1 MSSPAAPPT
10 SVDEPAAHEQHAG
23 GSFLRDV
30 ILGGQD
36 GLVNVL
42 GIVLGAT
49 AAGAETRILVATAL
63 AATFAEAVSMGA
75 VAYTSSLAERD
86 HYLSERER
94 ELREIHELP
103 DEERREIRDI
113 YRAKGFEGELLEQIV
128 ERITSNE
135 DTWLNIMMA
144 EELHLEPVDT
154 GDVLRTSLI
163 VTIAAVIGGLIPLLP
178 FFALGGSTTTIVVAI
193 VLSAVALFA
202 VGAYKATALVGEW
215 RRSGLQMVLIGLGAA
230 LAGFIVGRL
239 FGVSGG

>member
-1 MSSPAAPPT
+1 MGSPAAAAS
-10 SVDEPAAHEQHAG
+10 SVEQSHEHHAA

-49 AAGAETRILVATAL
+49 AAGAQPRILVATAL

-75 VAYTSSLAERD
+75 VAYTSSLADRD

-94 ELREIHELP
+94 ETREIRELP
-103 DEERREIRDI
+103 DMERQEVRDI
-113 YRAKGFEGELLEQIV
+113 YRAKGFDGELLDQIV
-128 ERITSNE
+128 DRITSNE
-135 DTWLNIMMA
+135 ETWLDIMMA
-144 EELHLEPVDT
+144 EELHLEPVNT
-154 GDVLRTSLI
+154 NDVLRTSVI
-163 VTIAAVIGGLIPLLP
+163 VTIAALIGGLIPLLP
-178 FFALGGSTTTIVVAI
+178 FFVLGGGTLTVLLAVA
-193 VLSAVALFA
+193 LSAVALFA

-230 LAGFIVGRL
+230 LAGFVVGRL
-239 FGVSGG
+239 FGISGG